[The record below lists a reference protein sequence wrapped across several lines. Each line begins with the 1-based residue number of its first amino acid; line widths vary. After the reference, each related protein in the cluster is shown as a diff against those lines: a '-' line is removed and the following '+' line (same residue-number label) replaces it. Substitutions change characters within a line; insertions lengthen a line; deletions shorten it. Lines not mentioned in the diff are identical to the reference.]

1 MNSIVTLPEI
11 AAKTAEA
18 AGVPV
23 DTAVRFILELF
34 SGAEAAFASGSH
46 SVTIKGVGT
55 FSRRSS
61 EIKFTPDAE
70 LAAAVNAPFSLFSA
84 IELPDSVSDNILPEE
99 DMPATPG
106 RQAPIQEEI
115 TETEIPEST
124 AQEPAEPSA
133 EDAEDIV
140 QEETEEDTQAENTA
154 MATSMPAE
162 PEVIYVVRRSAWPWV
177 AALIALVAGFGA
189 GYCLGGYRAYEN
201 ADAATTIV
209 ELTPQEIP
217 VNTAAASDTDTI
229 ADSVPSDTTHIPTEQ
244 KKQKKAP
251 VYDTVSPSRYLTTIA
266 RDHYGRKDYW
276 VFIYE
281 ANTDRLNHPNRIS
294 PGTQVV
300 IPDLGDGAAANPA
313 LRARARSLATEIYN
327 RYDM

>member
-1 MNSIVTLPEI
+1 M
-11 AAKTAEA
+11 
-18 AGVPV
+18 
-23 DTAVRFILELF
+23 
-34 SGAEAAFASGSH
+34 
-46 SVTIKGVGT
+46 
-55 FSRRSS
+55 RR
-61 EIKFTPDAE
+61 P
-70 LAAAVNAPFSLFSA
+70 
-84 IELPDSVSDNILPEE
+84 
-99 DMPATPG
+99 
-106 RQAPIQEEI
+106 
-115 TETEIPEST
+115 
-124 AQEPAEPSA
+124 
-133 EDAEDIV
+133 
-140 QEETEEDTQAENTA
+140 
-154 MATSMPAE
+154 
-162 PEVIYVVRRSAWPWV
+162 
-177 AALIALVAGFGA
+177 
-189 GYCLGGYRAYEN
+189 AYEN

-244 KKQKKAP
+244 PAQEKAP

>member
-55 FSRRSS
+55 FSRGSS

-106 RQAPIQEEI
+106 RPAPLHEEI
-115 TETEIPEST
+115 KETEISE
-124 AQEPAEPSA
+124 
-133 EDAEDIV
+133 
-140 QEETEEDTQAENTA
+140 
-154 MATSMPAE
+154 
-162 PEVIYVVRRSAWPWV
+162 
-177 AALIALVAGFGA
+177 
-189 GYCLGGYRAYEN
+189 
-201 ADAATTIV
+201 
-209 ELTPQEIP
+209 
-217 VNTAAASDTDTI
+217 
-229 ADSVPSDTTHIPTEQ
+229 
-244 KKQKKAP
+244 
-251 VYDTVSPSRYLTTIA
+251 
-266 RDHYGRKDYW
+266 
-276 VFIYE
+276 
-281 ANTDRLNHPNRIS
+281 
-294 PGTQVV
+294 
-300 IPDLGDGAAANPA
+300 
-313 LRARARSLATEIYN
+313 
-327 RYDM
+327 